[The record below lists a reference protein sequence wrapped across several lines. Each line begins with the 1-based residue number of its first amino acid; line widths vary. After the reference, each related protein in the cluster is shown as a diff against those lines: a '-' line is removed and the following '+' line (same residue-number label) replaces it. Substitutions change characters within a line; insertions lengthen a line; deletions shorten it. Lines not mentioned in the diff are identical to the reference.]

1 MSRRKAI
8 RFKGYDW
15 TELLQ
20 LQHVAGNRWPK
31 LPRKLEIGTHMSRDD
46 AAGVYLINEYLG
58 GLIMCDERKAERR
71 VAAGYIR
78 KFCTALGRC
87 KHDYSSP
94 VYAAM
99 AKIED
104 DDTLLQ
110 WVCRNLEC
118 MWN

>member
-1 MSRRKAI
+1 MARRKPI

-20 LQHVAGNRWPK
+20 LQYVAGNKWPK
-31 LPRKLEIGTHMSRDD
+31 PPKKLEVEPLMSRED
-46 AAGVYLINEYLG
+46 AVSAYLINTYLG
-58 GLIMCDERKAERR
+58 DLIMSDTRKAERR
-71 VAAGYIR
+71 VAANYVR